1 MTTHNYLQI
10 AKYLEA
16 WLKANKVAL
25 GLRAVYYGD
34 QNLIPET
41 PSVCVQPAEL
51 NRTLRGANWQVDN
64 FIDVFIIVYHGE
76 VQSKQVNQEECDAR
90 TVAIEAFLHTD
101 HYLSNIGIDAQ
112 APLVTQGFVTNI
124 TPGTIRR
131 DNKLQFASRLRYTA
145 QSVTRIA

>member
-1 MTTHNYLQI
+1 
-10 AKYLEA
+10 
-16 WLKANKVAL
+16 
-25 GLRAVYYGD
+25 
-34 QNLIPET
+34 
-41 PSVCVQPAEL
+41 
-51 NRTLRGANWQVDN
+51 LRGANWQVDN